1 MSLPGPSVQPPVWPP
16 PVWPPDRDRDRDR
29 DRLNRRGVRVV
40 GSGYEPF
47 TIPELILENC
57 NQSDIFAGKLLQQH
71 DWQGRR
77 NQLNSTHHGKRKK
90 KSAQF
95 GIPR

>member
-1 MSLPGPSVQPPVWPP
+1 MRGELARPVCPAARLAAARLAE
-16 PVWPPDRDRDRDR
+16 DRDRDRE
-29 DRLNRRGVRVV
+29 RLNRRGVRVV

-77 NQLNSTHHGKRKK
+77 NQLNLTHHG
-90 KSAQF
+90 
-95 GIPR
+95 